1 MSVSWSNFIKDLMCD
16 RYEIN
21 GHSTDF
27 SQVGRHLTEM
37 VKRQY
42 PINEVPEKVATA
54 LRNLNGC
61 LTIAGDT
68 YEEALDLI
76 IEEVKK
82 QKLSAEPPPKIFEE

>member
-1 MSVSWSNFIKDLMCD
+1 MSVSWNNFIKDLMCD

-54 LRNLNGC
+54 LKDLNGC

-68 YEEALDLI
+68 YEEVLDLI
-76 IEEVKK
+76 ITEVKK
-82 QKLSAEPPPKIFEE
+82 QQAPDQPPPKTFEE